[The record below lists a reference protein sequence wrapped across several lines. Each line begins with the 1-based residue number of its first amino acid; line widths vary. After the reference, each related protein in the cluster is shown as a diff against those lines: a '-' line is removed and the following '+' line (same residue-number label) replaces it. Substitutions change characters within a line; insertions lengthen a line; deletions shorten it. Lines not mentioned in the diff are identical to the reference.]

1 MTARFA
7 LLAAAVAVLGVAA
20 APAKPPVTFAWHDGT
35 IALTGTTY
43 RLALSGTNGRIL
55 DLVDRVHGTSV
66 VREQGRCLWG
76 ALNDNDASYAGGCT
90 ARSFSAQWRQRTSTL
105 LLRYTSTPVGDVTVA
120 VRAQPTF
127 VDLQLLLVHS
137 RRLETRIRFPDG
149 LAADVARARAGYAPN
164 VLPGVRLGP
173 RFFSG
178 VRNDVQIYPS
188 RWAFA
193 DYLALDEGRGNV
205 AMYTVQGAQPWPA
218 QLGFLRLGSGSWCA
232 GATFCLFH
240 EFETWVKP
248 GGTWRSP
255 VVRLRLGLSAEQ
267 SILDYRADNGIAAYP
282 SLAAKLGERLP
293 QLAAA
298 PLLKADLARLQ
309 KPFAQWAADLQRLP
323 APVLLH
329 PVAFTLG
336 GHDASDPD
344 FLPPDPRYGTTA
356 DFASMARS
364 AHALGDLVMPYLNL
378 SWWDPS
384 SPTMLDLPPPLQTKD
399 VAVLDE
405 HGDPVSIAYGSHTGV
420 IVSPY
425 APFVR
430 ERAAQELARWQTDVP
445 ADCLFL
451 DQIGARPWLRDF
463 NPASPNPEAYDDG
476 WLAFLAQYR
485 NRCVMVEDGWD
496 RLARDA
502 VGFHG
507 SLLMMSRQLDLANAF
522 YGAGNWEPY
531 PLADWL
537 FHDKVLMYEHDLYPG
552 TMAADPEVLLWNAA
566 FGFVESYEWAGDASI
581 GDPWLELVSR
591 LQQALGPHYA
601 GVALS
606 TYRTVAPNVTDSV
619 FGDLDVLA
627 NWSAVEPY
635 ETDGS
640 GLAPQGFF
648 ARSHDGAVEAGAF
661 SGSFDGVAL
670 TPGTHYLIVE
680 RRGAVTTVRQP
691 VGADTDVAVA
701 AFAAAAATALAPDG
715 TPLGTVP
722 GSVVNGRFI
731 FRYTGLIGGR
741 RVGSFR
747 IAAARYN

>member
-1 MTARFA
+1 MTTRFA
-7 LLAAAVAVLGVAA
+7 FLAAALAVLGIAA
-20 APAKPPVTFAWHDGT
+20 GPAKPAVTFAWHGDA
-35 IALTGTTY
+35 IVLTGKTY
-43 RLALSGTNGRIL
+43 RLTLSGRNGRIL
-55 DLVDRVHGTSV
+55 DLTDSVHRASV
-66 VREQGRCLWG
+66 LREQGRCLWG
-76 ALNDNDASYAGGCT
+76 ALNDNDASYAGGCS
-90 ARSFSAQWRQRTSTL
+90 ARTFSAQWQPATSTL
-105 LLRYTSTPVGDVTVA
+105 LLRYASAPVGDVTVA
-120 VRAQPTF
+120 VHAHASF
-127 VDLQLLLVHS
+127 VDFQLVLAHS

-173 RFFSG
+173 GFFDG

-205 AMYTVQGAQPWPA
+205 ALYTVQGAQPWPA
-218 QLGFLRLGSGSWCA
+218 QLGFLRLATGSWCA
-232 GATFCLFH
+232 GTTFCLFH

-248 GGTWRSP
+248 GETWRSP
-255 VVRLRLGLSAEQ
+255 VVRLRLGLSAQQ
-267 SILDYRADNGIAAYP
+267 STLDYRADNGIAAYP
-282 SLAAKLGERLP
+282 SLAAKLGARLP
-293 QLAAA
+293 QLASA
-298 PLLKADLARLQ
+298 PLLKADAAHLQ
-309 KPFAQWAADLQRLP
+309 KPFAQWADDLQRLP
-323 APVLLH
+323 SPVLLH

-344 FLPPDPRYGTTA
+344 FLPPDPRFGTSA
-356 DFASMARS
+356 DFAEMARS
-364 AHALGDLVMPYLNL
+364 VHALGDLVMPYLNL

-405 HGDPVSIAYGSHTGV
+405 HGAPVSIAYGSHTGV

-430 ERAAQELARWQTDVP
+430 ERAAQELARWQNDVP
-445 ADCLFL
+445 ADCVFL

-463 NPASPNPEAYDDG
+463 NSASPNPDSYDDG
-476 WLAFLAQYR
+476 WLSFLAQYR

-496 RLARDA
+496 RLARDV

-507 SLLMMSRQLDLANAF
+507 SLLMMSRELDLANTF
-522 YGAGNWEPY
+522 YGAGNWQPY

-552 TMAADPEVLLWNAA
+552 TMTADPEVLLWNAA
-566 FGFVESYEWAGDASI
+566 FGFVESYEWAGDASV
-581 GDPWLELVSR
+581 GDPLLELVSR
-591 LQQALGPHYA
+591 LQRALGPHYA

-606 TYRTVAPNVTDSV
+606 TYRTVAPQVTESV

-627 NWSAVEPY
+627 NWNAQADY
-635 ETDGS
+635 TAGGF

-648 ARSHDGAVEAGAF
+648 ARTRDGAVEAGAF
-661 SGSFDGVAL
+661 AGSFDGVAL

-680 RRGAVTTVRQP
+680 RSGSVVTVRQP
-691 VGADTDVAVA
+691 LGSDTDVAVTA
-701 AFAAAAATALAPDG
+701 SAGAVATALAADG

-722 GSVVNGRFI
+722 GATVNGRFI
-731 FRYTGLIGGR
+731 FRYTGLMGGKT
-741 RVGSFR
+741 VGSYR
-747 IAAARYN
+747 VAAARYN